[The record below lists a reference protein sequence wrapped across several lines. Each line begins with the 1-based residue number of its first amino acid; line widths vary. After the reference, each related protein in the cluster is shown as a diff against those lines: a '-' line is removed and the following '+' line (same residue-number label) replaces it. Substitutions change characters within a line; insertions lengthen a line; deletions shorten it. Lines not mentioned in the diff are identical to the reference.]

1 MKLYYYHDK
10 TAHKSLN
17 DSKKDYTAAYLPVM
31 LKNMGFT
38 AYELDTDALEG
49 GVLEPDD
56 AVIFGADTLSD
67 ASSIALRK
75 AVDSGARA
83 IGLGTDAKRVFPIEQ
98 GQKPKDED
106 EKYKTVGY
114 FRLYGSDEPL
124 PVIYYA
130 GKIISKEG
138 KTAGYITD
146 KNGNTLPALWNSED
160 KKYTAF
166 RSISPPC
173 FCISPRGNLQMK
185 EFPLFRSAGYQTAG

>member
-10 TAHKSLN
+10 TAHKALN
-17 DSKKDYTAAYLPVM
+17 DSQKDYTAAYLPVM

-56 AVIFGADTLSD
+56 AVIFGADTLSN
-67 ASSIALRK
+67 ASSIALSK

-83 IGLGTDAKRVFPIEQ
+83 IGLGTDAKQVFPIEQ
-98 GQKPKDED
+98 GQKPKNED

-124 PVIYYA
+124 REYA
-130 GKIISKEG
+130 ACPMELGG
-138 KTAGYITD
+138 
-146 KNGNTLPALWNSED
+146 
-160 KKYTAF
+160 
-166 RSISPPC
+166 
-173 FCISPRGNLQMK
+173 
-185 EFPLFRSAGYQTAG
+185 

>member
-1 MKLYYYHDK
+1 
-10 TAHKSLN
+10 
-17 DSKKDYTAAYLPVM
+17 M

-56 AVIFGADTLSD
+56 AVIFGADTIDNTSSLALS
-67 ASSIALRK
+67 K
-75 AVDSGARA
+75 AVNAGARA
-83 IGLGTDAKRVFPIEQ
+83 IGLGTDAKQIFPIEQ

-185 EFPLFRSAGYQTAG
+185 EFPLFRSAGYPTAE